1 MKQRLLFI
9 QFTISAEPES
19 AERQHL
25 IEQRL
30 DYCSVEPGVMWVA
43 EVLASKADVK
53 VLNGDLMSDAE
64 VIREVEDYLPQ
75 CIGFSSFTAGWPRTT
90 RIADSIR
97 RQHSNLPFVFG
108 GWHVTMC
115 GEAFHASILERYPGS
130 VIVTGRGEGAG
141 DVLLSPH
148 NYAESVIDG
157 NAISALP
164 RRYPF
169 HVPIEPAT
177 EPHLSF
183 IGVPHGRMASML
195 FRGGCTFSCAYCP
208 SGTGLAPDRSVD
220 GIVDEIRKLVLE
232 RGAQFIYVRDE
243 NPLLYPGLLS
253 DLCRRLI
260 KEGLYKKVG
269 FHSCADV
276 RIVTPDLIE
285 LMVEAGWTSVNVG
298 VEHSTESGLR
308 AIGRS
313 QRWETTRQAFE
324 MMRQK
329 GMLVIANLMLW
340 CPNDTMETFDELL
353 KAMLELRPDG
363 LVPAFFTPFPGFS
376 DSFFNGPWRTDDLAE
391 YHFLRPIL
399 VNDPSVSDAQL
410 IAARRQLICG
420 YYSSTV
426 FADLMQFRYQQ
437 LGAERFRQLTEC
449 RRERFQ
455 KYGFDLGQVG

>member
-9 QFTISAEPES
+9 QLTISAEPES

-43 EVLASKADVK
+43 EVLANRAEVK
-53 VLNGDLMSDAE
+53 VLNGDLMSDTE
-64 VIREVEDYLPQ
+64 VIREAGEYSPQ

-90 RIADSIR
+90 RLADVIR
-97 RQHSNLPFVFG
+97 KKYPNLHFVFG
-108 GWHVTMC
+108 GWHMTMC
-115 GEAFHASILERYPGS
+115 GAAFHASVFRQYPGS
-130 VIVTGRGEGAG
+130 VIVTGRGEGVG
-141 DVLLSPH
+141 HVLLSVCD
-148 NYAESVIDG
+148 YAGSVIDG
-157 NAISALP
+157 NAISTLP
-164 RRYPF
+164 RAYPF
-169 HVPIEPAT
+169 HVPIRPAT

-183 IGVPHGRMASML
+183 IGVPHGRMASMV

-220 GIVDEIRKLVLE
+220 GIMDEIRKLVLE
-232 RGAQFIYVRDE
+232 RGVQFIYVRDE

-276 RIVTPDLIE
+276 RLVTPDLIE

-298 VEHSTESGLR
+298 VERSTESGLN
-308 AIGRS
+308 AIGRR
-313 QRWETTRQAFE
+313 QLWDTTLQAFE

-329 GMLVIANLMLW
+329 SMLVIANLMLW
-340 CPNDTMETFDELL
+340 CPGDTLETFNELL
-353 KAMLELRPDG
+353 KTILVLRPDG

-376 DSFFNGPWRTDDLAE
+376 DDYFDEPRRTDDLAE

-399 VNDPSVSDAQL
+399 VNDSSVSDAQL
-410 IAARRQLICG
+410 LEARKQLVCR
-420 YYSSTV
+420 YYRSNE
-426 FADLMQFRYQQ
+426 FANLMQFRYQQ